1 MKPERIA
8 SAERGTLLSPIPS
21 APKSV
26 QRGQECP
33 LHGPSAAHESGVALR
48 FPPQSK
54 TLRAALTV
62 AFLSACL
69 VLAGEATDPPA
80 AKQPAKCKPVAK
92 SKTGP
97 AFLPGHFAH
106 AKTDR
111 RFDSAEAMHADHFL
125 RFETAPG
132 FGMSRILVMP
142 STSELTL
149 AYDTYRVPKP
159 DLIAL
164 EGEPFAYRS
173 PGMEMVSVASL
184 TNRTIRARLQ
194 TRDLTALEAKAVA
207 SLREGRNLVVQPAK
221 LRLPTPQD
229 EKREVDGL
237 VAVGALRAKAGCAKC
252 HEVKEGTLLG
262 AFSYSLFPSTAF
274 AAQTVPNAAEPESR

>member
-1 MKPERIA
+1 MKLELIESLNRRFGLMRFWTAVAKRNGGTALA
-8 SAERGTLLSPIPS
+8 SCG
-21 APKSV
+21 
-26 QRGQECP
+26 
-33 LHGPSAAHESGVALR
+33 AAHESGVVRR

-54 TLRAALTV
+54 TVRAALTV
-62 AFLSACL
+62 ALVSACV
-69 VLAGEATDPPA
+69 VLAGEVTDSPA
-80 AKQPAKCKPVAK
+80 AKQPVKRKPGAK
-92 SKTGP
+92 SKIGP
-97 AFLPGHFAH
+97 EFLPGHFAH
-106 AKTDR
+106 IKPNR
-111 RFDSAEAMHADHFL
+111 RFDSAEAMHADHFH

-132 FGMSRILVMP
+132 FGMSRVLVMP

-173 PGMEMVSVASL
+173 PGMDMVSMASL

-194 TRDLTALEAKAVA
+194 TRDLSALEAKAIV

-221 LRLPTPQD
+221 LLLPTLQD
-229 EKREVDGL
+229 QKRELDGL
-237 VAVGALRAKAGCAKC
+237 LAIGALRAKASCAKC
-252 HEVKEGTLLG
+252 HEVAEGTLLG

-274 AAQTVPNAAEPESR
+274 AGQTILNAAETESR

>member
-1 MKPERIA
+1 MKLERIESLNRRLGLSRLWTAVAKRSGDTALA
-8 SAERGTLLSPIPS
+8 SCG
-21 APKSV
+21 
-26 QRGQECP
+26 
-33 LHGPSAAHESGVALR
+33 AANESGVALR

-62 AFLSACL
+62 ALLSACI
-69 VLAGEATDPPA
+69 VLAGEVTDPPA
-80 AKQPAKCKPVAK
+80 AMQPAKRKPVAK
-92 SKTGP
+92 SKP
-97 AFLPGHFAH
+97 SLEFLHGHFAH

-111 RFDSAEAMHADHFL
+111 RFDSAEAMHADHFHL
-125 RFETAPG
+125 FQTAPG

-173 PGMEMVSVASL
+173 PGMEMVSMASL

-194 TRDLTALEAKAVA
+194 TRELTALETKAIA

-237 VAVGALRAKAGCAKC
+237 VAVGALRAKAVCAKC

-262 AFSYSLFPSTAF
+262 AFSYSLFPSTAL